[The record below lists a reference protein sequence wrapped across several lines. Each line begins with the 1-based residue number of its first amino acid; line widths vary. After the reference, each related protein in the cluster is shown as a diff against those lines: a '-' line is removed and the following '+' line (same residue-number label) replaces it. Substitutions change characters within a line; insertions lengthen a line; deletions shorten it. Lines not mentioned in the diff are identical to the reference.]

1 MTDDHSGFGGHS
13 SSEDDLIE
21 IDLNFE
27 SMRRFQ
33 AEFSPNL
40 SKDGLFIDTGEPLS
54 PGSVVRF
61 RVILPEE
68 FIFLEGT
75 AVVEWMRG
83 AESASDG
90 VPGMALRFVTL
101 SPQNQEL
108 VEQLVQ
114 DHVDAG
120 GTAFDFDVRPAPLDY
135 PTDALEGAPP
145 PARESLDEGY
155 RLTLRR
161 SGPNLQAEA
170 LQALSE
176 ATQDANDEEVSPTTE
191 DEALKREEARGFA
204 ILSKTSVALVEEKLD
219 KETGSDAE
227 ESDEV
232 EVEVEVEDEVVS
244 DPPALDWSVEMESP
258 VEPTEAP
265 VNVALDFS
273 DAAEDVAL
281 DPSDRNDVTD
291 KYPIESTEREP
302 TDPIDESKITDKYP
316 TEVTRDVAPDPSDD
330 SEVTGKYPTDI
341 NENAEIDLTDDSGPV
356 VRTPAD
362 IGEDTAE
369 EVTVKPVPLIPSEP
383 EEFPTPAEFDSGP
396 EVIED
401 ISSDGFGSPAFNV
414 SLPDLDDEPDTTP
427 VLPDEGRDEVTVH
440 TFDDEAEKPGRRR
453 RLWPLGLVAVFVLA
467 IAGGF
472 LWPRLSAWNESR
484 GSALSQKPAST
495 SVDDPGGLTNV
506 RADEQPNTD
515 SVESTEPSVESTTE
529 PPVVAAEIETSE
541 AVTGADIASEAE
553 IEPEPEPTHP
563 APAVE
568 LARADALTSIEVES
582 GPRGTVI
589 TIRGNG
595 SLEDGVISMEPLSS
609 PPRVLIRV
617 RGIQS
622 HYRPYTI
629 ESLTPEVTRV
639 RSGLHTERRPP
650 EMWVVVDLTGSEVA
664 LDGIDIRRDV
674 AEVILSRP

>member
-40 SKDGLFIDTGEPLS
+40 SKDGIFIDTGEPLS

-75 AVVEWMRG
+75 AVVEWMRR
-83 AESASDG
+83 AEDVSDG

-101 SPQNQEL
+101 SQQNQEL

-120 GTAFDFDVRPAPLDY
+120 GTAFDFDVRPAPMDY

-145 PARESLDEGY
+145 PASDSADESF
-155 RLTLRR
+155 RLTVRR

-176 ATQDANDEEVSPTTE
+176 ATRDADDEEATSTAE
-191 DEALKREEARGFA
+191 DEVLNREEARGFA
-204 ILSKTSVALVEEKLD
+204 ILSKTSVALVEEKLE
-219 KETGSDAE
+219 KEAGSEAE

-232 EVEVEVEDEVVS
+232 EVVG
-244 DPPALDWSVEMESP
+244 DPPALDWSVEVDSP
-258 VEPTEAP
+258 VEPAEPP
-265 VNVALDFS
+265 VDVALDFG
-273 DAAEDVAL
+273 DAAEEVAL
-281 DPSDRNDVTD
+281 
-291 KYPIESTEREP
+291 
-302 TDPIDESKITDKYP
+302 
-316 TEVTRDVAPDPSDD
+316 DPSDD
-330 SEVTGKYPTDI
+330 SEVTGKYPIDI
-341 NENAEIDLTDDSGPV
+341 TEDAEIDLTDETELV
-356 VRTPAD
+356 ARTQAD
-362 IGEDTAE
+362 IREDTAE
-369 EVTVKPVPLIPSEP
+369 EATVEPIPLMPSEP
-383 EEFPTPAEFDSGP
+383 EEFLTPAEFDSGP

-401 ISSDGFGSPAFNV
+401 VSSEGLGSPAFNV

-440 TFDDEAEKPGRRR
+440 TFDDEVEEPGRRHR
-453 RLWPLGLVAVFVLA
+453 IWPLALVAVFVLA

-472 LWPRLSAWNESR
+472 LWPHLSAWNESR
-484 GSALSQKPAST
+484 GSASSQKPASV
-495 SVDDPGGLTNV
+495 SVEDPEDLTNV
-506 RADEQPNTD
+506 RAEEQPNAD
-515 SVESTEPSVESTTE
+515 SVESPSAPAESTTE
-529 PPVVAAEIETSE
+529 SPVVVAEIETSE
-541 AVTGADIASEAE
+541 TATGADTASEAA
-553 IEPEPEPTHP
+553 IEPEPEPVPTRP

-568 LARADALTSIEVES
+568 LAQADALTSIEVES

-617 RGIQS
+617 RGIRS

-629 ESLTPEVTRV
+629 ESLTPEVTSV
-639 RSGLHTERRPP
+639 RSGLHPERRPP
-650 EMWVVVDLTGSEVA
+650 EMWVVVDLTGSEVV
-664 LDGIDIRRDV
+664 LDGIDIHRDV
-674 AEVILSRP
+674 AELILSRP